1 MKNRNSSIDGF
12 VPRRSGSQL
21 GSQHFGNRPVEP
33 TTPSNGLRPP
43 GETDASTESY
53 TLRRSS
59 EGLSRTDI
67 DESLRGI
74 DTDQQELPKK
84 GRRRRRQR
92 GEPASR
98 KRRIIKWSIIGVVVM
113 LLAVGGWFGYH
124 ILHASGN
131 IFKGNIFDLIQSQP
145 LKEDANGRSNIL
157 VFGTS
162 EDDPGHDGA
171 NLTDSIMVISIDQN
185 KKNAYMIS
193 VPRDLWVQ
201 YGQACPAGE
210 EGKINAVYMCNFN
223 NGADET
229 AGANALK
236 DKVSQV
242 FGMDIQY
249 YVHVNYTVVRDAVNA
264 VGGVDVDI
272 EGDGTVPYGVTPGSV
287 LDRNFDW
294 RCNYTCYYVKYGPG
308 IHHLDG
314 DHALALA
321 RARGDVAP
329 TYGFAN
335 SNFDREKNQQK
346 IIKALQKK
354 AVSVGT
360 LANISKMTSLIDSL
374 GKNLRTNFQT
384 KEIRTLMSLGTSIQ
398 GNQIQSIDL
407 ISQDHPVVG
416 TGDVD
421 GQSVVEPLAG
431 TYDYTD
437 IQQYIKQQISSD
449 PAVREQAHIV
459 VLNGSGVSG
468 AAQTEADK
476 LTAKGLNVTDVDNAP
491 AGTYPDVEIYQLGT
505 GDSATK
511 AKLES
516 MYKVDVKSGTPP
528 ATVSSDTDFVIIIGS
543 AQSQ

>member
-1 MKNRNSSIDGF
+1 MKNKHSSIDGF
-12 VPRRSGSQL
+12 VPRRAGSQL
-21 GSQHFGNRPVEP
+21 GSQHLGSQSAEP
-33 TTPSNGLRPP
+33 TTSTGLRPP
-43 GETDASTESY
+43 GEVDASTKSY
-53 TLRRSS
+53 TLQRSG

-74 DTDQQELPKK
+74 DAEQPELPKK
-84 GRRRRRQR
+84 GRRRRRR
-92 GEPASR
+92 KGEPTSR
-98 KRRIIKWSIIGVVVM
+98 KRRIIKWVIIGLIVM
-113 LLAVGGWFGYH
+113 LLAVGGWFAYH
-124 ILHASGN
+124 ILSASGN

-145 LKEDANGRSNIL
+145 LKEDADGRSNIL
-157 VFGTS
+157 IFGTS

-171 NLTDSIMVISIDQN
+171 NLTDSIMVLSIDQD
-185 KKNAYMIS
+185 KKNAFMIS

-201 YGQACPAGE
+201 YGKSCPAGN

-236 DKVSQV
+236 DKVSEV

-249 YVHVNYTVVRDAVNA
+249 YAHVNYTVVRDAVNA
-264 VGGVDVDI
+264 VGGIDVDI
-272 EGDGTVPYGVTPGSV
+272 EGDGPVPYGVKPGSV
-287 LDRNFDW
+287 LDENFDW
-294 RCNYTCYYVKYGPG
+294 RCNYTCNYVKYSPG
-308 IHHLDG
+308 VHHLDG
-314 DHALALA
+314 NHALALA
-321 RARGDVAP
+321 RARGDVVP

-346 IIKALQKK
+346 IIKALQEK

-360 LANISKMTSLIDSL
+360 LANIGKVTSLIDSL

-384 KEIRTLMSLGTSIQ
+384 KEIRTLMSLGTDIKSD
-398 GNQIQSIDL
+398 QIQSISLVD
-407 ISQDHPVVG
+407 QDHPVVG
-416 TGDVD
+416 TGNVD

-431 TYDYTD
+431 TYDYSD

-459 VLNGSGVSG
+459 VLNGSGVAG

-476 LTAKGLNVTDVDNAP
+476 LSAKGLNITAVDNAP
-491 AGTYPDVEIYQLGT
+491 AGTYPDIEIYQLGT
-505 GDSATK
+505 GNTATK

-516 MYKVDVKSGTPP
+516 IYHVDVKAGTPP
-528 ATVSSDTDFVIIIGS
+528 ATVSSSTDFVIIVGTAHS
-543 AQSQ
+543 